1 MKLQIDERLFIKSSK
16 VMSRGNA
23 ARVRVIHMYRRPL
36 TSLFRNMK
44 YIWMKM
50 KAILVA
56 GVRASMMLWHLVFC
70 SSSKYWPNS
79 SPE

>member
-1 MKLQIDERLFIKSSK
+1 MGKIAMDRKNNLKKTDLRQRSEKLVIKVQGASCEI
-16 VMSRGNA
+16 
-23 ARVRVIHMYRRPL
+23 ARTTRPSARILL

-56 GVRASMMLWHLVFC
+56 GVRASIML
-70 SSSKYWPNS
+70 
-79 SPE
+79 